1 MKYLVLGSAIAV
13 VATLAYA
20 NSAETAVTKHVHPI
34 EIQSKIF
41 ISFFE
46 KDATIEQSVLRME
59 SYLNPYS
66 MIIVDKELNQYASFA
81 ANSIVVKWDTGFV
94 IQKSDD
100 TTFLCENPNFEV
112 DECIKIYRYSK
123 HGLSKSPII

>member
-1 MKYLVLGSAIAV
+1 MKYLILGSAIAV

-20 NSAETAVTKHVHPI
+20 SSPETAVAKHVHPI
-34 EIQSKIF
+34 EIQSKVF
-41 ISFFE
+41 ISLFQR
-46 KDATIEQSVLRME
+46 DATIEQSVMRME

-66 MIIVDKELNQYASFA
+66 MIIVDEELNQYASFA
-81 ANSIVVKWDTGFV
+81 ANSIWVKWDTGFV

-100 TTFLCENPNFEV
+100 TTFLCEDPNFDV
-112 DECIKIYRYSK
+112 DQCIKIYHYTK